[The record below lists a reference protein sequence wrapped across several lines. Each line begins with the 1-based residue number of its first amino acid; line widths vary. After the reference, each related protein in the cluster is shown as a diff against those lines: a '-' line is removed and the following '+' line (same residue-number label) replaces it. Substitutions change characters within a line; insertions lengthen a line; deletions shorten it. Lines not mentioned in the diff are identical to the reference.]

1 MWLYHKI
8 NYQTLF
14 SWKVPIVV
22 SPGYTFAC
30 LARCLAVPGSFKS
43 SQMKDTK
50 ILQTKNLLLNR
61 PGRQKIKT
69 NVWLTGIGYYKMIG
83 RLCFLLCK
91 QKLKQ
96 LAINELS
103 ACKNVQASEGVQLV
117 SSNQWFFMKCQ
128 GCQFRLS
135 TPFCDIKLLFKSP
148 NSSDNEM
155 ILSHMKPILF
165 CKERWSFF
173 FLWHPHD
180 DKIQLVSFS
189 FA

>member
-69 NVWLTGIGYYKMIG
+69 SVWLTGIGYYKMTG

-103 ACKNVQASEGVQLV
+103 ACRNVHASEGVQLV
-117 SSNQWFFMKCQ
+117 SSNQWFLWNAKVA
-128 GCQFRLS
+128 
-135 TPFCDIKLLFKSP
+135 
-148 NSSDNEM
+148 SSDYQHHFVTAGHCVTSNCF
-155 ILSHMKPILF
+155 LNQQTQGSRFKVSLF
-165 CKERWSFF
+165 
-173 FLWHPHD
+173 
-180 DKIQLVSFS
+180 VT
-189 FA
+189 